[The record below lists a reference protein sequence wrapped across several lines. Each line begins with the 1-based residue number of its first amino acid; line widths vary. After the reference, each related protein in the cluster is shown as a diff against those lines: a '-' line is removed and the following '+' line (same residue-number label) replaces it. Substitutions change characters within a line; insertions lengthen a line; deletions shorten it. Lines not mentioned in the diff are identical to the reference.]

1 MEFGFIEC
9 HEKDTGVRVLV
20 PLGKILSISQCPED
34 LTGFIETHLDMDGNG
49 IGIYTKELYV
59 ELLLQIRKMVCKS
72 A

>member
-1 MEFGFIEC
+1 MEFIEC
-9 HEKDTGVRVLV
+9 HEKDTGIRIMI

-34 LTGFIETHLDMDGNG
+34 LTAFVETHLDIDGNG

-59 ELLLQIRKMVCKS
+59 ELLLQIRKMCQKS